1 MIKIKL
7 NSSYDSNVGIGDGY
21 VYKFNRE
28 GYDFYAKQAGDTY
41 IWKAIKQEAAD
52 VSEAFEVT
60 YKQARGFEPIRETPL
75 QKRMREVLKMD
86 EWDKVN
92 SCGNLNSAYD
102 PDDTLEDLWQFV
114 QEQEFDSAET
124 SQSQI
129 AATFNKVSFPAGSLI
144 IDYGGGRY
152 DHAIEYLK
160 KQDVICAVYDPFN
173 RTKEYNK
180 QTMAV
185 VKEAGGADYVTCNN
199 VLNVIK
205 EDEVRLS
212 VLDNINRLVKPGGT
226 IYFLIYEGNKSG
238 EGRETKRK
246 VKTVDSQQVETK
258 SWQNNQ
264 KTAWYLDTIQQ
275 IWPQAKKKGNM
286 IVVENA

>member
-28 GYDFYAKQAGDTY
+28 GYDFYAKKAGDTY

-92 SCGNLNSAYD
+92 SCGTLNSAYD
-102 PDDTLEDLWQFV
+102 PEDTLEDLWQFV

-173 RTKEYNK
+173 RTKE
-180 QTMAV
+180 
-185 VKEAGGADYVTCNN
+185 
-199 VLNVIK
+199 
-205 EDEVRLS
+205 
-212 VLDNINRLVKPGGT
+212 
-226 IYFLIYEGNKSG
+226 
-238 EGRETKRK
+238 
-246 VKTVDSQQVETK
+246 
-258 SWQNNQ
+258 
-264 KTAWYLDTIQQ
+264 
-275 IWPQAKKKGNM
+275 
-286 IVVENA
+286 